1 MSKIYLHYEGER
13 GPDHTFIWRQ
23 ARGLPF
29 TGRSL
34 GDALL
39 GFVESYTRR
48 HGREAYGGGEW
59 SESRKLCKDVQQV
72 FGMCI
77 LLFRTWDLR

>member
-23 ARGLPF
+23 ARSLPF

-34 GDALL
+34 GDALG
-39 GFVESYTRR
+39 GFVESYIRK
-48 HGREAYGGGEW
+48 HGRGAYNGGKG
-59 SESRKLCKDVQQV
+59 RGRHKLACVMKMA
-72 FGMCI
+72 MCGSGNY
-77 LLFRTWDLR
+77 RQ